1 MSEEQIT
8 IQVKQQIS
16 QIKSLDKTRL
26 YPEGSQASI
35 WNGYSH
41 DGLKKFVDAVFS
53 MLLALEKRKD
63 LDLCGFTILNNISSH
78 LAAFISS
85 YASVTGLVDSQI
97 STQHHQALTYL
108 NTISDFIRASGLYT
122 ELRFDP
128 KENLTKISEALTFG
142 DILLANKKAFEET
155 SEIFKA
161 ALGDKDEF
169 VKKLLLEKS
178 ELFERTADEYKT
190 FQIKNYTLLKSKYS
204 LVRYFF
210 TYIHLY
216 GAFWQI
222 ILALL
227 FGLGIMAIV
236 YSFIEAIKDGQTISV
251 GVAILRVSA
260 LIVPSYFAFFFSR
273 QFQLSQKMYKF
284 YKFKSVAL
292 STMSNL
298 YAAYPTQQDKI
309 IEKALAVI
317 FSEFSERN
325 ADLSQKEML
334 DFVSKIVPKYG
345 Q

>member
-1 MSEEQIT
+1 MSEEQTT

-16 QIKSLDKTRL
+16 QIRALDMSRL
-26 YPEGSQASI
+26 YPDGAQVSPWNNYSREGI
-35 WNGYSH
+35 
-41 DGLKKFVDAVFS
+41 KKFVDSTYS
-53 MLLALEKRKD
+53 MLVALEKRKD

-78 LAAFISS
+78 LTAFINS
-85 YASVTGLVDSQI
+85 YSTVTGLVDAQI

-108 NTISDFIRASGLYT
+108 NTINDFIRSSGLYT
-122 ELRFDP
+122 ELKLDP
-128 KENLTKISEALTFG
+128 KENFSKISEALTFG
-142 DILLANKKAFEET
+142 DTLLANKTAFEET
-155 SEIFKA
+155 SEIFKS

-178 ELFERTADEYKT
+178 ELFERTADEYRTFKT
-190 FQIKNYTLLKSKYS
+190 EKYVLLKSDHS
-204 LVRYFF
+204 FVRYFTTF
-210 TYIHLY
+210 TNFY
-216 GAFWQI
+216 GSFWQM

-227 FGLGIMAIV
+227 FGLGIMVIV
-236 YSFIEAIKDGQTISV
+236 YSFIEAIKGGQSISV

-309 IEKALAVI
+309 IDKALAVI
-317 FSEFSERN
+317 FSEFSEKN
-325 ADLSQKEML
+325 TDLSQKDVL
-334 DFVSKIVPKYG
+334 DFAAKLIQK
-345 Q
+345 